1 MIVYIN
7 YTVSMN
13 KDTEA
18 NIHRQS
24 HNVRI
29 WVSNR
34 AAYNNNNN
42 NNNNNQT
49 YYWEVRKLK
58 YIQFQ
63 FDWNRHGSNKI

>member
-13 KDTEA
+13 KDTET
-18 NIHRQS
+18 NTHRQS
-24 HNVRI
+24 YNVRI

-42 NNNNNQT
+42 NNNNNNS
-49 YYWEVRKLK
+49 
-58 YIQFQ
+58 IQFFIIYVLNQ
-63 FDWNRHGSNKI
+63 QP